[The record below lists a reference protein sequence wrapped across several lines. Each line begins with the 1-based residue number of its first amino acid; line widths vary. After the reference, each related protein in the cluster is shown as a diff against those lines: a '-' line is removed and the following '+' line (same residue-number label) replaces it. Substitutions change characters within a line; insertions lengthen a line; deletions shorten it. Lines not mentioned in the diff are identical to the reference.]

1 MSCQSATTR
10 MNGGSGAASHA
21 IAVYGDM
28 GSQQA
33 VSPYDNTIRSQQAG
47 GYKFRMTRR
56 HSRSSRSSRSTRTRS
71 NSNRRSNSRSRSNSR
86 RSTRSNSSSKG
97 GSGAA
102 SHATAVYGAM
112 NDQHAA
118 SGSGNLIASQQAGGY
133 RFSRQTSRLSKGKK
147 TRGGTTLTEFA
158 VPAAL
163 LFATRFGSR
172 RHRSQKSRKHR

>member
-56 HSRSSRSSRSTRTRS
+56 HSRSRRSSRSNSRSRSTRTRS
-71 NSNRRSNSRSRSNSR
+71 NSNSRSR

>member
-56 HSRSSRSSRSTRTRS
+56 HSRSSRSNRRSRSSTRSNSRSRRSTRTRS
-71 NSNRRSNSRSRSNSR
+71 N
-86 RSTRSNSSSKG
+86 SNSSSKG

-133 RFSRQTSRLSKGKK
+133 RFSRQMSRLSKGKK